1 MSLEQRKID
10 YILARYPEVQHKRTH
25 FGIIRNE
32 MVEHFGSGCSYDEYI
47 GLVTQD
53 ISVTVNAAIED
64 NPRYEVSGDRYI
76 V

>member
-47 GLVTQD
+47 
-53 ISVTVNAAIED
+53 
-64 NPRYEVSGDRYI
+64 
-76 V
+76 